1 MLQCALSGL
10 NAQLMSVDQVD
21 ENENT
26 GKVNLGLSVIV
37 RVTLKDGS
45 FHEVRR
51 NSFGYEY
58 NEIVREHRLTRLAGH
73 WLWPH

>member
-10 NAQLMSVDQVD
+10 NVQLMSADQVD

-45 FHEVRR
+45 FHEVRKSSSDMSR
-51 NSFGYEY
+51 
-58 NEIVREHRLTRLAGH
+58 T
-73 WLWPH
+73 

>member
-1 MLQCALSGL
+1 M
-10 NAQLMSVDQVD
+10 DQVD

-45 FHEVRR
+45 FHEV
-51 NSFGYEY
+51 
-58 NEIVREHRLTRLAGH
+58 
-73 WLWPH
+73 

>member
-1 MLQCALSGL
+1 MLQCALFGP
-10 NAQLMSVDQVD
+10 NAQLMPADQVD

-45 FHEVRR
+45 FHEVRKSNFDMSR
-51 NSFGYEY
+51 TGLF
-58 NEIVREHRLTRLAGH
+58 
-73 WLWPH
+73 